1 MVALPC
7 RMLGD
12 GLTTGSPVSRAMLK
26 TTMSFEDIGQLKD
39 AIDRYWVGGMGE
51 PAWLLVI
58 NTD

>member
-1 MVALPC
+1 
-7 RMLGD
+7 
-12 GLTTGSPVSRAMLK
+12 MLK